1 MTSYQRILVPIDGS
15 PTSTRGLD
23 EAIGVA
29 RLTGASLRLLHV
41 MDELVFVSG
50 FESGTT
56 YAKEVVPKLR
66 RRAASIL
73 EIGRKRVEAAGV
85 PVDTLLVE
93 CFARRTSE
101 IVCEQA
107 VAWNADLIV
116 AGTHG
121 RRGVRRMM
129 LGSDAEQIART
140 APVPILLVRAPEE
153 LIADP
158 ATQADDRVAAA
169 AGPKALAAV

>member
-1 MTSYQRILVPIDGS
+1 MSTYQRILVPIDGS

-23 EAIGVA
+23 EAVNLA
-29 RLTGASLRLLHV
+29 RVTGASLRLLHV

-50 FESGTT
+50 FESGAT
-56 YAKEVVPKLR
+56 YAKDVVPRLR
-66 RRAASIL
+66 ARSAAVL
-73 EIGRKRVEAAGV
+73 ETGRKRAAAASV
-85 PVDTLLVE
+85 PVDALLIE

-107 VAWNADLIV
+107 TAWNADLIV

-129 LGSDAEQIART
+129 LGSDAEQIAREAT
-140 APVPILLVRAPEE
+140 VPVLLVRSVEGCEE
-153 LIADP
+153 SAMSASDG
-158 ATQADDRVAAA
+158 AA
-169 AGPKALAAV
+169 KALPEATATV

>member
-1 MTSYQRILVPIDGS
+1 MSTYQRILVPIDGS

-23 EAIGVA
+23 EAISLA
-29 RLTGASLRLLHV
+29 RVTGASLRLLHV

-50 FESGTT
+50 FESGAT
-56 YAKEVVPKLR
+56 YAKDVVPRLR
-66 RRAASIL
+66 RRSAAVL
-73 EIGRKRVEAAGV
+73 ETGRKRVVATGI

-107 VAWNADLIV
+107 TAWKADLIV
-116 AGTHG
+116 VGTHG

-129 LGSDAEQIART
+129 LGSDAEQIARE
-140 APVPILLVRAPEE
+140 APVPVLLIRSAEGDEPG
-153 LIADP
+153 
-158 ATQADDRVAAA
+158 ATSASEGAANDLTETTA
-169 AGPKALAAV
+169 TV